1 MHAHQ
6 SGEAT
11 PPQEADEME
20 AAMMGYSSAMAP
32 GDVLL
37 SAYRRGWE
45 LSTMVSALTHV
56 VSGDVQ
62 VARRQPAAAG
72 VVVDPLSVVISS
84 PSSSSSTSHLTS
96 VYSPPPFSRTATAP
110 PDLALRYYYQGLAGD
125 QQGSFQGEALQD
137 LAAVSEQYQQEGLR
151 PILIPPPAPVAM
163 TLGEASPASSEGE
176 RVATRRKYR
185 GVRQRPW
192 GKWAAEIRDPV
203 KAARVWLGTFET
215 AEEAARAYDEA
226 ALRFRGSRAKL
237 NFPENVGQLPTA
249 SGPSAPVNDAAAARD
264 YLTYSRLLQG
274 SPSDVLLDPV
284 LLANYGSVASESG
297 GTVRSHSLPASSVS
311 FSSYSPFYPSM
322 TELPESS
329 WMDSSQFPPPS
340 SSSG

>member
-11 PPQEADEME
+11 PPPEADEME
-20 AAMMGYSSAMAP
+20 AAMMGYHPSAMAP

-45 LSTMVSALTHV
+45 LSTMVSALTNV
-56 VSGDVQ
+56 VSGDVR
-62 VARRQPAAAG
+62 VARRQPASAG
-72 VVVDPLSVVISS
+72 VVVDALSVVSS
-84 PSSSSSTSHLTS
+84 PSSSSSSSHLTS

-110 PDLALRYYYQGLAGD
+110 PDFALRYYYQGLAGD
-125 QQGSFQGEALQD
+125 QQGSYQGEALAD
-137 LAAVSEQYQQEGLR
+137 VSEQQYPQDGLR

-163 TLGEASPASSEGE
+163 NLGEASPASSEGE
-176 RVATRRKYR
+176 RVAPPRKYR

-237 NFPENVGQLPTA
+237 NFPENVSQLPTTA
-249 SGPSAPVNDAAAARD
+249 PGPNAPANDAAAARD
-264 YLTYSRLLQG
+264 YLTYSRLLEG
-274 SPSDVLLDPV
+274 SSSDFLLDQV
-284 LLANYGSVASESG
+284 LLANYGSVARESG
-297 GTVRSHSLPASSVS
+297 GTARSHSLPVSSVS
-311 FSSYSPFYPSM
+311 YSSYSPFYPSM
-322 TELPESS
+322 TELPDSS
-329 WMDSSQFPPPS
+329 WMGSSQFPPPS

>member
-6 SGEAT
+6 SCEAT
-11 PPQEADEME
+11 PPPEADEME
-20 AAMMGYSSAMAP
+20 ATMMGYPSAMAP

-45 LSTMVSALTHV
+45 LSTMVSALTNV
-56 VSGDVQ
+56 V
-62 VARRQPAAAG
+62 
-72 VVVDPLSVVISS
+72 
-84 PSSSSSTSHLTS
+84 
-96 VYSPPPFSRTATAP
+96 
-110 PDLALRYYYQGLAGD
+110 YYYQGLAGD
-125 QQGSFQGEALQD
+125 QQGSYQGEA
-137 LAAVSEQYQQEGLR
+137 LAAVSEQQYPQDGLR

-163 TLGEASPASSEGE
+163 NLGEASPASSEGE
-176 RVATRRKYR
+176 RVAPPRKYR

-237 NFPENVGQLPTA
+237 NFPENVSQLPTTA
-249 SGPSAPVNDAAAARD
+249 PGPNAPANDAAAARD
-264 YLTYSRLLQG
+264 YLTYSRLLEG
-274 SPSDVLLDPV
+274 SSSDFLLDQV
-284 LLANYGSVASESG
+284 LLANYGSVARESG
-297 GTVRSHSLPASSVS
+297 GTARSHSLPVSSVS
-311 FSSYSPFYPSM
+311 YSSYSPFYPSM
-322 TELPESS
+322 TELPDSS
-329 WMDSSQFPPPS
+329 WMGSSQFPPPS